1 MGKMSEKFLQEREFE
16 AMVNDYV
23 DDAYYYAKY
32 LEEMKWHK

>member
-16 AMVNDYV
+16 SIANDYV

-32 LEEMKWHK
+32 LEAMKWHK